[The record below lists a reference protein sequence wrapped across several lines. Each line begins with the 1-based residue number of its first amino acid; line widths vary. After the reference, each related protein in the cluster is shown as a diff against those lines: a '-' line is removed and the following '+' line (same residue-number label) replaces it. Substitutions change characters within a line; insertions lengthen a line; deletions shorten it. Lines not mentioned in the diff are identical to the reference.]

1 MVEQIAEMVKVLSSI
16 FMSRYVAFFY
26 ISLSFPGTTFL
37 PLLAGQHQKAIG
49 AFYHVLILPD
59 ILATALDP
67 TSCILS
73 LSLRFM

>member
-1 MVEQIAEMVKVLSSI
+1 MITLEMQTFI
-16 FMSRYVAFFY
+16 FLKSQNEFDFF
-26 ISLSFPGTTFL
+26 SLSFPGTTFL

-49 AFYHVLILPD
+49 AFYHILILPD

-67 TSCILS
+67 TSCSLS